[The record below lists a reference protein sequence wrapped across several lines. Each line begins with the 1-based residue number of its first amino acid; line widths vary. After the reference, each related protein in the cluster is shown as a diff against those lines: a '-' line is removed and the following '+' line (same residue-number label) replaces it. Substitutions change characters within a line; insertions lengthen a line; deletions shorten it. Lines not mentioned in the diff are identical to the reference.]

1 MKRTVMYLS
10 LFLTLALTSLTFAQ
24 TDNDWFDFC
33 PPWDDATPGTITDMS
48 HLNAKPAGKN
58 GYIQTKGD
66 IFIESQTGNRIRFL
80 ATNTTAWHC
89 FPDKATAEKGAAR
102 MAKFGI
108 NLVRLHHMD
117 NRWSIESGSS
127 LFKLDDKGALTID
140 PEQRDKLDY
149 FVAQLKKNGIYVNIN
164 LKVSKVVSAADGFP
178 EAIKDLGKFKYHKR
192 VDRFDRL
199 MIEHQKKFAH
209 DLLSHVNPYTKLSYA
224 NDPAVAVVEINN
236 ENGLL
241 GFTWGTIGAGLE
253 KLPQPYLGDL
263 QKRWNQ
269 WLKAKYNTDARLTH
283 AWQDDMPIQSDPVFD
298 PKSKWDFRTQG
309 AAKGKLNQ
317 SANEPMHIAISKAD
331 GKSYHVELH
340 RPNIHIQDDYSYV
353 LSFKAKAAS
362 PRQIS
367 VSIMRDREDYR
378 SAGLLKN
385 IKLNT
390 DWQDYEITFQGYKVD
405 PGHTRLTFKMGQTDS
420 DIWLDDVAITP
431 GSKGIGLLDGES
443 LAKANVHIPTAFS
456 DQQRKD
462 WLSFLVDL
470 EAQFAREMRS
480 YLKDDLGVKAM
491 IIDSQIN
498 WGGMAGYEREKHMDY
513 ADVHTYWQHPRF
525 PGKSWDRGNWTI
537 ENSSLINTWAQGKT
551 GTLDKLAILRMM
563 DRPYSVSEYD
573 HSAPSEYNSECM
585 PLLATVAATQ
595 DWDAIYS
602 FEYGPW
608 DKAKDQNRISQFF
621 DHGSHPAKITFY
633 PAAAVIF
640 REGALNPIP
649 SEGVLQLADQAFL
662 QADRVQDAWRQTD
675 ASLKA
680 KDVLSKRMGM
690 QYATSPSQTKMRY
703 DEMVPA
709 RLTTGE
715 PQIRNV
721 DGGGIFTA
729 FSDHASVIAGQI
741 GGQTT
746 QSGAVQ
752 IQCPTFEKNFGTLTL
767 TAMDQNKI
775 ANSKSLLLT
784 AVAQGRNQN
793 MIWNEHHNSLSKNWG
808 NGPTQ
813 VLAVPGKVTIQTT
826 QIKKVYALD
835 QTGKRDHEVALK
847 REGSAITFD
856 ISGEHKTVWYELTD

>member
-1 MKRTVMYLS
+1 MKRIVLHLS
-10 LFLTLALTSLTFAQ
+10 LFLTLALSGLTFAQ
-24 TDNDWFDFC
+24 ADNDWFDFS

-66 IFIESQTGNRIRFL
+66 IFIESQTGDRIRFL

-117 NRWSIESGSS
+117 NIWSIHNGSS
-127 LFKLDDKGALTID
+127 IWKRDSKGALQID
-140 PEQRDKLDY
+140 PEQLDKLDY
-149 FVAQLKKNGIYVNIN
+149 FVAQLKKHGIYININ
-164 LKVSKVVSAADGFP
+164 LKVSKEVSPADGFP
-178 EAIKDLGKFKYHKR
+178 QAINDLGKFKYHKR

-199 MIEHQKKFAH
+199 MIEHQKKFAR
-209 DLLSHVNPYTKLSYA
+209 DLLTHVNPYTKLSYA

-263 QKRWNQ
+263 QARWNN
-269 WLKAKYNTDARLTH
+269 WLKTKYKSNAQLTQ
-283 AWQDDMPIQSDPVFD
+283 AWQDDTPIQSEPVFTA
-298 PKSKWDFRTQG
+298 KSKWGFQTQG
-309 AAKGKLNQ
+309 AAQGKLNQ
-317 SANEPMHIAISKAD
+317 TADGPMHIAISKAD
-331 GKSYHVELH
+331 GKSYHIELH
-340 RPNIHIQDDYSYV
+340 RPDIHIQDDYSYI

-362 PRQIS
+362 QRQIS
-367 VSIMRDREDYR
+367 VSVMRDREDYR

-390 DWQDYEITFQGYKVD
+390 EWQDFEITFQGYKVD
-405 PGHTRLTFKMGQTDS
+405 PGHTRLTFKMGQSDS
-420 DIWLDDVAITP
+420 DVWLDDVAITP
-431 GSKGIGLLDGES
+431 GTKGIGVLDGES
-443 LAKANVHIPTAFS
+443 LTKGNVHIPTAFS

-470 EAQFAREMRS
+470 ETKFAQEMRS
-480 YLKDDLGVKAM
+480 YLKNDLGVKAM

-513 ADVHTYWQHPRF
+513 VDVHTYWQHPHF
-525 PGKSWDRGNWTI
+525 PGKPWDRGNWII
-537 ENSSLINTWAQGKT
+537 ENSSLINAWAQGKT
-551 GTLDKLAILRMM
+551 GTLDKLAILRLM

-573 HSAPSEYNSECM
+573 HAAPSEYNSECM

-608 DKAKDQNRISQFF
+608 NSAREQNRISQFF

-640 REGALNPIP
+640 REGALQPNR
-649 SEGVLQLADQAFL
+649 SEGVLQLADQPYL
-662 QADRVQDAWRQTD
+662 QADRVQDAWKQTD
-675 ASLKA
+675 ASLKVI
-680 KDVLSKRMGM
+680 DVLSKRMGM

-703 DEMVPA
+703 DEMIPA
-709 RLTTGE
+709 QVTAGE
-715 PQIRNV
+715 PQIRKV
-721 DGGGIFTA
+721 KGGGIFTA
-729 FSDHASVIAGQI
+729 FSDKAAVIAGQI
-741 GGQTT
+741 GGESAQA
-746 QSGAVQ
+746 GALE

-767 TAMDQNKI
+767 TAMDQNRI
-775 ANSKSLLLT
+775 TNSQSMLLT
-784 AVAQGRNQN
+784 AVAQGRNRD
-793 MIWNEHHNSLSKNWG
+793 MVWNEHHNSVGKNWG
-808 NGPTQ
+808 KGPTQ
-813 VLAVPGKVTIQTT
+813 VLAVPGKVTIHSQSVN
-826 QIKKVYALD
+826 KVYALD
-835 QTGKRDHEVALK
+835 QTGKRDHEVTVK
-847 REGSAITFD
+847 RVGKTITFD
-856 ISGEHKTVWYELTD
+856 IASKHKTVWYELTN